1 MKRLLS
7 LCFLLPLLVGCNSGP
22 KVTLLPDSQFD
33 TIIDGKKVAL
43 YTLKNTKGMAMQVTN
58 YGARVV
64 SLWAPDRAGKMSDVV
79 LGYKDIHSYVNNPG
93 ERFLGA
99 AIGRYGNRIANGKFT
114 LDGKE
119 YQLAAYNNGQCLHGG
134 LKSFDRVVWNVD
146 SVMPNKIC
154 FSYLSPDG
162 EENFPG
168 NLNVKMTY
176 ELTDNDDFEINYTAT
191 TDKATPV
198 NLTNHTFFNLKGEGN
213 GDILAHELTI
223 RASHFTPV
231 DSLLIPT
238 GELKETLGTPFD
250 FQKPR
255 QIGSRIDMDDPQ
267 LRNGQGYDHNW
278 VLDRHTDK
286 NLEWAATVFEP
297 VTGRQLE
304 VWTTEPGLQFYSG
317 NFFDGA
323 ATGKSGQPYDYRC
336 GIALETQ
343 HFPDSPNHP
352 DFPNTILKPGE
363 TYQQT
368 CVYKFRIK

>member
-1 MKRLLS
+1 MS
-7 LCFLLPLLVGCNSGP
+7 L
-22 KVTLLPDSQFD
+22 
-33 TIIDGKKVAL
+33 
-43 YTLKNTKGMAMQVTN
+43 
-58 YGARVV
+58 
-64 SLWAPDRAGKMSDVV
+64 
-79 LGYKDIHSYVNNPG
+79 
-93 ERFLGA
+93 
-99 AIGRYGNRIANGKFT
+99 RI
-114 LDGKE
+114 
-119 YQLAAYNNGQCLHGG
+119 
-134 LKSFDRVVWNVD
+134 
-146 SVMPNKIC
+146 M
-154 FSYLSPDG
+154 
-162 EENFPG
+162 
-168 NLNVKMTY
+168 M
-176 ELTDNDDFEINYTAT
+176 INYTAT

>member
-1 MKRLLS
+1 M
-7 LCFLLPLLVGCNSGP
+7 
-22 KVTLLPDSQFD
+22 TLLPDSQFD

-43 YTLKNTKGMAMQVTN
+43 YTLKNAKGMAMQVTN

>member
-1 MKRLLS
+1 
-7 LCFLLPLLVGCNSGP
+7 
-22 KVTLLPDSQFD
+22 
-33 TIIDGKKVAL
+33 
-43 YTLKNTKGMAMQVTN
+43 
-58 YGARVV
+58 
-64 SLWAPDRAGKMSDVV
+64 
-79 LGYKDIHSYVNNPG
+79 
-93 ERFLGA
+93 
-99 AIGRYGNRIANGKFT
+99 
-114 LDGKE
+114 
-119 YQLAAYNNGQCLHGG
+119 LHGG

>member
-43 YTLKNTKGMAMQVTN
+43 YTLKNAKGMAMQVTN

-198 NLTNHTFFNLKGEGN
+198 NLTNHTFFNLKGEG
-213 GDILAHELTI
+213 
-223 RASHFTPV
+223 
-231 DSLLIPT
+231 
-238 GELKETLGTPFD
+238 
-250 FQKPR
+250 
-255 QIGSRIDMDDPQ
+255 M
-267 LRNGQGYDHNW
+267 GY
-278 VLDRHTDK
+278 
-286 NLEWAATVFEP
+286 
-297 VTGRQLE
+297 
-304 VWTTEPGLQFYSG
+304 
-317 NFFDGA
+317 
-323 ATGKSGQPYDYRC
+323 
-336 GIALETQ
+336 I
-343 HFPDSPNHP
+343 SP
-352 DFPNTILKPGE
+352 
-363 TYQQT
+363 
-368 CVYKFRIK
+368 